1 MSNEEA
7 KKPEGEQKNKNL
19 EKLKEYRATNKR
31 VFVWVFAIMVMI
43 CLAVLCFIKE
53 MVTPGLVVIGISWLF
68 FLPIIFTPV
77 KYLFTKKDVTIVYFF
92 NVNEHIEW
100 SEVKKIVQ
108 QGKYY
113 KIIYKRTRK
122 YPFYVSSEIIKTRRT
137 RKLLNK
143 LYKKEIH
150 KS

>member
-1 MSNEEA
+1 MSIEES
-7 KKPEGEQKNKNL
+7 KKPEGEQNDKPK
-19 EKLKEYRATNKR
+19 EKIKKYRATNRR
-31 VFVWVFAIMVMI
+31 VFWWVFAIIVMI
-43 CLAVLCFIKE
+43 CLAVFCFIKE
-53 MVTPGLVVIGISWLF
+53 MVTPGLVVLGISWLF

-77 KYLFTKKDVTIVYFF
+77 KYLFTKKDVIIVYFF

-108 QGKYY
+108 KGKYY
-113 KIIYKRTRK
+113 QIDYKRKRK
-122 YPFYVSSEIIKTRRT
+122 YPFYVSSEILKTRRT